1 MKGPTA
7 VILLL
12 LLTLLIPSIPHAEEP
27 GSPAETADERIA
39 ALRKQ
44 AMYAEALDIAR
55 ESLTATEGKPDAR
68 PYEIGNAR
76 RLVATLEYVSAL
88 PDVAQHELAVADSL
102 AEYVVRC
109 ISSGRY
115 LEATEV
121 AEKELEARKR
131 ILGPNHVEVPS
142 SMLYLANGLHEL
154 GRYSEAESLIRR
166 ALVLNQEM
174 LEDQHE
180 GVSWNLNDLAYVL
193 EQQGKYLEAEPLY
206 RDALKMDRYLFGE
219 DHEFVA
225 MDLNNIAYLLQRLGH
240 YEDAGPL
247 YREALDIKLRIF
259 GDEHP
264 EVATGLD
271 NLGFFLRA
279 TGDWAG
285 AEVLYRQALLMR
297 RKLLGDDHPL
307 VAKSLNN
314 VARVLTHRRRADTAR
329 EFYLEALD
337 ISRRSY
343 GEEHP
348 EVARLL
354 NNLASVSED
363 RSEELRREALKMLHS
378 IFGGEHPMIAMCLG
392 NLGNDARARGDF
404 AEAERL
410 YKEALDVE
418 RALHREGHPHYTMV
432 LCALGA
438 VSVLAGD
445 EAAAES
451 YYTEA
456 LDLERSTSGSER
468 IEIAT
473 PLKSLGNL
481 CLWQG
486 QPEEAVH
493 YLHEAAEVGESA
505 RLGAWNGIERVFADP
520 VPYPALAV
528 ARLLL
533 GRGDDAWLAAEK
545 HQGRV
550 LADLLLASGVRPLS
564 PTETTYEDSLRR
576 EVGDLERQA
585 GVLKGTAPDEASD
598 AVAVRADAVADE
610 LLRVE
615 TEFRAFIQE
624 MASKYPV
631 EEGQI
636 YGKAR
641 IQSSLSAEQALV
653 GWVDARSAGGDHES
667 WGYVMRDS
675 GPVTWARLGAPSR
688 GDSLHEPGG
697 HELESLRRA
706 LANPHSPIM
715 GATLDG
721 GRLWNA
727 RLEPLLGA
735 LSGVKELVVVPS
747 GDMLGLPLEA
757 LVDSGGI
764 CVGDRFVVSY
774 VPSGTIHAWLTESAP
789 EALSRAGTRSLF
801 VGDPMFSESQQ
812 LLVEATDTGQLDA
825 ANDYVEGSPV
835 VLRSLGSGGD
845 LSLLPRLTSSRVEI
859 LSLAATCPQSTTLLG
874 RDASEQEL
882 DRLAASGELD
892 NYSTVHVATHAI
904 IDNDRPEES
913 GLVLSQVDLP
923 DPLEAAMAGARV
935 YDGVVTAK
943 EIMQGWSLD
952 ADLVTLS
959 ACETGLGV
967 RAGGEGYIGLAHAFL
982 QVGARSVLV
991 SLWKVEDAATS
1002 LLMRR
1007 FYENR
1012 AGTFEGDR
1020 SGFVGEPM
1028 PKAAALRDAKMWLRN
1043 YTDDQ
1048 NHRPY
1053 EHPYY
1058 WSSFVLIGDST

>member
-1 MKGPTA
+1 MKRRIA
-7 VILLL
+7 VVFL

-39 ALRKQ
+39 ALRNR

-55 ESLTATEGKPDAR
+55 ESLASTEGDPDAR
-68 PYEIGNAR
+68 PFEIGNAR
-76 RLVATLEYVSAL
+76 RLVATLEYVSGL
-88 PDVAQHELAVADSL
+88 PDEVQHELAVADSL
-102 AEYVVRC
+102 AEYVYEC
-109 ISSGRY
+109 LGDGRY
-115 LEATEV
+115 LEV
-121 AEKELEARKR
+121 MRGAEKELEARER

-142 SMLYLANGLHEL
+142 SMLYLASGLYGL
-154 GRYSEAESLIRR
+154 GRYSEAEPLLRR

-180 GVSWNLNDLAYVL
+180 DISWNLNDLAYVL

-206 RDALKMDRYLFGE
+206 REALEMDRYLFGE

-225 MDLNNIAYLLQRLGH
+225 LGRNNLAYLLQRLGD
-240 YEDAGPL
+240 YEEAGPL
-247 YREALDIKLRIF
+247 YREALDMNLRIF

-264 EVATGLD
+264 RVAISLD

-279 TGDWAG
+279 TGDWAS

-297 RKLLGDDHPL
+297 RRLLGDDHPL

-314 VARVLTHRRRADTAR
+314 LAYVLEHRGRDDAAR

-343 GEEHP
+343 GEEHIQ
-348 EVARLL
+348 VARLL
-354 NNLASVSED
+354 NNLASVSEG
-363 RSEELRREALKMLHS
+363 RSEELRREALKMLHGIS
-378 IFGGEHPMIAMCLG
+378 ASEHPLTAMCLG

-404 AEAERL
+404 AAAERL

-418 RALHREGHPHYTMV
+418 RALHREGHPHYTML
-432 LCALGA
+432 LCALA
-438 VSVLAGD
+438 ALSVLQGD

-456 LDLERSTSGSER
+456 LDLERGRSGSER
-468 IEIAT
+468 NEIAT
-473 PLKSLGNL
+473 PLKGLGKL

-486 QPEEAVH
+486 QPDRAAH
-493 YLHEAAEVGESA
+493 YLYEAAGVYESA
-505 RLGAWNGIERVFADP
+505 RLGARSGIERVFADR
-520 VPYPALAV
+520 VPYPELAV
-528 ARLLL
+528 AQLLL
-533 GRGDDAWLAAEK
+533 ERGEDAWLAAEK

-550 LADLLLASGVRPLS
+550 LADLLLASGVRPLT
-564 PTETTYEDSLRR
+564 PAEAAHEDSLRR
-576 EVGDLERQA
+576 EVGDLERQVS
-585 GVLKGTAPDEASD
+585 VLEGTAPDVASD
-598 AVAVRADAVADE
+598 AVAAKADAVADE

-641 IQSSLSAEQALV
+641 IQSSLSDEQALV
-653 GWVDARSAGGDHES
+653 GWVDARSVSGDHES
-667 WGYVMRDS
+667 WAYVMRDS

-688 GDSLHEPGG
+688 GDSLHVPGG
-697 HELESLRRA
+697 HELESLRGA

-735 LSGVKELVVVPS
+735 LSGVEELVVVPS
-747 GDMLGLPLEA
+747 GDMLGMPVEA
-757 LVDSGGI
+757 LVDSDGVCAGE
-764 CVGDRFVVSY
+764 RFIVSY
-774 VPSGTIHAWLTESAP
+774 VPSGTIYAWLAERASA
-789 EALSRAGTRSLF
+789 ARDRSGTRSLF
-801 VGDPMFSESQQ
+801 VGDPVFSESQQ
-812 LLVEATDTGQLDA
+812 LLVEATDPGQLDA
-825 ANDYVEGSPV
+825 VDDYVEGYPV
-835 VLRSLGSGGD
+835 VLRSIASGGD
-845 LSLLPRLTSSRVEI
+845 LSLLPRLTSSREEI

-882 DRLAASGELD
+882 DRLAASGELGD
-892 NYSTVHVATHAI
+892 YSTVHVATHAI

-923 DPLEAAMAGARV
+923 DPVEAAMAGARV

-943 EIMQGWSLD
+943 EIMQGWMLD

-967 RAGGEGYIGLAHAFL
+967 RVGGEGYIGLAHAFL

-991 SLWKVEDAATS
+991 SLWKVEDEATS

-1020 SGFVGEPM
+1020 DGFVGEPM
-1028 PKAAALRDAKMWLRN
+1028 PKAAALREAKMWLRH
-1043 YTDDQ
+1043 YTDGQ
-1048 NHRPY
+1048 NHKPY

-1058 WSSFVLIGDST
+1058 WSSFVLIGDSS